1 MSFAILR
8 IAKST
13 TGPALPLVLRTTSAS
28 IRPLQEQLAADL
40 ARRTAGSPMHDL
52 KIAKQKHGSSAGE
65 PKALWRPQS
74 RRRRRRPHRTSAGR
88 STGAPAGLAR
98 VCPCCA
104 ERLLALCPL
113 RRDQERRA
121 ALPQSRACGCGRG
134 HGDPLHR
141 RTSRPRRPGCLGER
155 AARRAYTGA
164 GQPVPRYVVC
174 TAEAD
179 GADRHRQEPGNAARE
194 SLAWSRTRS
203 RSNRAGT
210 RTSAA

>member
-1 MSFAILR
+1 MDRAQ
-8 IAKST
+8 A
-13 TGPALPLVLRTTSAS
+13 
-28 IRPLQEQLAADL
+28 
-40 ARRTAGSPMHDL
+40 
-52 KIAKQKHGSSAGE
+52 
-65 PKALWRPQS
+65 S
-74 RRRRRRPHRTSAGR
+74 RRRSGARRAGADAEGRTGTSAGR

-179 GADRHRQEPGNAARE
+179 GADRHRQKPGDAAHANHSPGRE
-194 SLAWSRTRS
+194 RGRGQTGQVHVHRRPDFASRPRTR
-203 RSNRAGT
+203 RRRNG
-210 RTSAA
+210 